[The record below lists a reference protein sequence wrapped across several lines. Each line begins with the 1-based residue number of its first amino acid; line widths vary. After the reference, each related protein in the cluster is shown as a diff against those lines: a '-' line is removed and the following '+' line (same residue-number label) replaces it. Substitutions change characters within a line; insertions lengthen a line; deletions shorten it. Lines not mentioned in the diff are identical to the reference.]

1 MDCHYSFSFQEAYP
15 PPLSNRPRSNHRSA
29 SHTRRTSNASHLQMD
44 QGHPRTLPK
53 VPPQVHDPVSLPGP
67 PRPTFCT
74 LVTKS
79 IRRFLIHPNKSERA
93 QLKRNKQIIIK
104 ELREL
109 RKEVAHGTLTPA
121 RAVYLRH
128 CIEDMRDILS
138 GNWDEESD

>member
-1 MDCHYSFSFQEAYP
+1 MDCQYTFSFQEAYP
-15 PPLSNRPRSNHRSA
+15 SRLSNNLNPEHRPD
-29 SHTRRTSNASHLQMD
+29 SHTRRASNASHLQVD
-44 QGHPRTLPK
+44 QGHPWTLPK

-79 IRRFLIHPNKSERA
+79 IRRFLFRPNKSERA

-109 RKEVAHGTLTPA
+109 RKEVAHSTLTPA

-138 GNWDEESD
+138 GKWDDESD